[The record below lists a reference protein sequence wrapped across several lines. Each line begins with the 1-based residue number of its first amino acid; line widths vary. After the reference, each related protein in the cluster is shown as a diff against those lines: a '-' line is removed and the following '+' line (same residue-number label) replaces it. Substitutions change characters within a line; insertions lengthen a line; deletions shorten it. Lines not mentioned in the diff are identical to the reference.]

1 MVGEIYR
8 GAMMLHGFKAE
19 IAQSGAAGLEALK
32 RQRPDA
38 IVLDIGL
45 PDISGIEVIKRIRAN
60 PDTKD
65 VPILVLSNSYVPKM
79 VEEAW
84 SAGADFCLRKVDST
98 PKLVAER
105 LREIIRMKEGMAAE
119 AAQAAS
125 AAATAG
131 GGAASAQGS
140 TGGQTVPT
148 HVVQQ
153 LAITE
158 DTVHGAIE
166 TMRREFPRKVSNQL
180 LALRKVLATAAKEPT
195 PAMAVTLLG
204 TMPRPLASLA
214 TASAVIGLREFTQL
228 SNAIEAFVQELINK
242 PKHIGASP
250 FRTLAYAL
258 DGLDL
263 MSREPRTAVESA
275 SKLPPYILAVDDDA
289 VCSEMVCVSME
300 KAGLNTIVVDS
311 SRLALEMVRQNK
323 FSLVFLDVG
332 LPDMSG
338 LELCTEIRKLPDY
351 KNVPIVFV
359 TAQSDNLEVRA
370 KSHLSGGND
379 FVTKPFLLIELT
391 VKALVHLYRGIN
403 RPKPAA

>member
-148 HVVQQ
+148 QVVQQ